1 MYARSK
7 LNPQNQQ
14 APIKSKELW
23 IQDSHFRLLMSI
35 LRNTTNP
42 YTQVVLM
49 KIFSLIH
56 EFVLM
61 YETLLKWLL
70 NTLILTWPGA

>member
-1 MYARSK
+1 M
-7 LNPQNQQ
+7 LEVNQQ

-23 IQDSHFRLLMSI
+23 IQDSLFRLLMSI
-35 LRNTTNP
+35 LQNNTNP

-70 NTLILTWPGA
+70 DTLILTRPGA